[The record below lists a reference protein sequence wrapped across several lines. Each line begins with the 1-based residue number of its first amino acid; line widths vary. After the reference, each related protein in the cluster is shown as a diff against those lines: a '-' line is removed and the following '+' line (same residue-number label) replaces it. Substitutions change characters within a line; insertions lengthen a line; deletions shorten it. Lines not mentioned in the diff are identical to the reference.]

1 MVDDASVPPI
11 TAIPSAF
18 CAPEPALDAIASG
31 STPHTNAIDVI
42 RWHFLMP
49 DLWWLID
56 PLVDKYR
63 LIS

>member
-1 MVDDASVPPI
+1 MVDDARVPPI

-42 RWHFLMP
+42 KIGRKRRRIAATAASTSFIPSSIL
-49 DLWWLID
+49 
-56 PLVDKYR
+56 
-63 LIS
+63 